1 MRTASKTSRR
11 SHAGTLE
18 GGASATKKGLDNRIR
33 DKSGEID
40 IKHGNTLVGTLRET
54 YETGF
59 AKGYRAEKELEGLDR
74 SEPQKGR
81 WQLQSAKAQ
90 FSEVF
95 RRARSEGPQWVTR
108 QDKEAVVML
117 AAEEYERISAL
128 SRQPKSLIEFFARSP
143 LAEVQV
149 DLERQPDYGREVE
162 L

>member
-1 MRTASKTSRR
+1 MTSQTSQERWFMAKRKVTSRKDAK
-11 SHAGTLE
+11 SELL
-18 GGASATKKGLDNRIR
+18 SKK
-33 DKSGEID
+33 
-40 IKHGNTLVGTLRET
+40 
-54 YETGF
+54 
-59 AKGYRAEKELEGLDR
+59 
-74 SEPQKGR
+74 R